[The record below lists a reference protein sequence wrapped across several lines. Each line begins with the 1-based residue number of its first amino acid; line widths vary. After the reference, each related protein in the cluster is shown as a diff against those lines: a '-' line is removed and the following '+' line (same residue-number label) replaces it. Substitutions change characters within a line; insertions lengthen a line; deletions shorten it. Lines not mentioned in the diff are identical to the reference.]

1 MTEQKLF
8 LLRTRPDPRCLAAWA
23 ASHGVLPAAQGD
35 LGYALHGLLI
45 AVFGEAA
52 PQPFAYDEVRQD
64 LLAYTTLSTEEISRH
79 AALAD
84 PDAAQALGL
93 CATVENAGFQL
104 RPFPVLWPEGHLLR
118 FQVRVRPIVRESKTG
133 RERDAFLAAV
143 DKADGAELCR
153 QDIYVQ
159 WLKDQ
164 VGLRESGPRE
174 PWQGAVEILDAQLS
188 SFRLLEVLR
197 KTQRAQPD
205 ETRKRRAVGGPEALL
220 QGVLRVTDPP
230 AFAQLL
236 ARGIGRHRAFGF
248 GMLMLRP
255 AE

>member
-1 MTEQKLF
+1 MTTPTLY

-23 ASHGVLPAAQGD
+23 AGRGVLPAAQGD
-35 LGYALHGLLI
+35 LGYALHGLLL

-52 PQPFAYDEVRQD
+52 PQPFAYDDVQQA
-64 LLAYTTLSTEEISRH
+64 LLAYTTLTPDEVARCV
-79 AALAD
+79 ALAD
-84 PDAAQALGL
+84 SDAVQALGL
-93 CATVENAGFQL
+93 CATAQDAGFQM
-104 RPFPVLWPEGHLLR
+104 RPFPVLWPAGHLLG
-118 FQVRVRPIVRESKTG
+118 FQVRVRPIVREGKTG

-143 DKADGAELCR
+143 DKAGDAELDR
-153 QDIYVQ
+153 QTIYVQ

-174 PWQGAVEILDAQLS
+174 PWQGAVEIVDAQLS

-220 QGVLRVTDPP
+220 QGVLRVIDPP
-230 AFAQLL
+230 AFAELL